1 METLSSIIAK
11 RPRSFLPENFLVQS
25 WDEMEPLFTEL
36 EARDFVDFQSFET
49 WLKDWDEINAVIG
62 EDMRLK
68 YIQTSINT
76 ANEEAKAALENFY
89 IYLEPQLKVWENK
102 LQIKFA
108 ASPYKTQLGVEFN
121 NFKRGI
127 EKDLALFNEE
137 NIQLSKELSLI
148 ENQYSEITGAW
159 TINYDNKELTLSQAN
174 KYLKN
179 QDRHIRESVFML
191 LAERQAKDAEA
202 LDTMMST
209 LVAKRHQLAVQAGYK
224 DFRDFTFDAKHRFD
238 YTAQDCEAFHESV
251 ANEIIPLLKEID
263 GQRKQA
269 MSLPSLKPWDMQVD
283 PLNREALQ
291 AFQSTED
298 FIQKTIRCFNK
309 LDPYFGA
316 CVKHMDEANMLDLE
330 SRKAK
335 AQGGYM
341 MSMPETG
348 VPFIF
353 MNHAFSEGD
362 VRVMVHEGGHA
373 VHSFLDFAIP
383 FAALRDTPSEVAEL
397 ASMSMELFT
406 LENWE
411 SYYENK
417 EDLKRAKK
425 NHLEGILKMLPN
437 IAKGDAFQHWMYTNP
452 EHTIEERHAK
462 WMELGKKFG
471 TGVVD
476 NSGLETFNQ
485 VSYQAVLHFYQVP
498 FYFIEY
504 GFAQLGAIALWRNYK
519 QNPNRAI
526 SQYKDALSLGYTKTI
541 PEIYRTAGIQ
551 FNFSRSYVQELALFV
566 QTELSRL

>member
-1 METLSSIIAK
+1 METTASIIAK
-11 RPRSFLPENFLVQS
+11 RPRSFLPENFLVQTWES
-25 WDEMEPLFTEL
+25 MEPFYAEL
-36 EARDFVDFQSFET
+36 AERECTDFQSFET
-49 WLKDWDEINAVIG
+49 WLKDWDELTAVVG

-76 ANEEAKAALENFY
+76 ANEEAKTALENYY
-89 IYLEPQLKVWENK
+89 IHIEPQIKIWENK
-102 LQIKFA
+102 LQNIFA
-108 ASPYKTQLGVEFN
+108 KSSFKEHLNADFS
-121 NFKRGI
+121 NFKRAI

-137 NIQLSKELSLI
+137 NIELSKDLSLI
-148 ENQYSEITGAW
+148 ENRYSEITGAW
-159 TINYDNKELTLSQAN
+159 TISYDNKELTISQAS
-174 KYLKN
+174 KYFRN
-179 QDRHIRESVFML
+179 QDRQVRETVYRLMS
-191 LAERQAKDAEA
+191 EREVKDAIA
-202 LDTMMST
+202 LDEMMSE
-209 LVAKRHQLAVQAGYK
+209 LVAKRHRLAVQAGYLNY
-224 DFRDFTFDAKHRFD
+224 RDYMFDAKHRFD
-238 YTAQDCEAFHESV
+238 YTVADCEAFHESV
-251 ANEIIPLLKEID
+251 ANEIVPLIKEID
-263 GQRKQA
+263 LQRKKV
-269 MSLPSLKPWDMQVD
+269 MNLDSLRPWDMQVD
-283 PLNREALQ
+283 PLNREPLQ
-291 AFQSTED
+291 AFQSTQD
-298 FIQKTIRCFNK
+298 FVERTIDCFNK

-411 SYYENK
+411 SYYENE

-452 EHTIEERHAK
+452 EHSIEERNAK
-462 WMELGKKFG
+462 WIELGKKFS
-471 TGVVD
+471 
-476 NSGLETFNQ
+476 SGLVDLEGLESYNK
-485 VSYQAVLHFYQVP
+485 VAYQAILHFYQVP
-498 FYFIEY
+498 FYYIEY

-519 QNPNRAI
+519 KDPTSAI
-526 SQYKDALSLGYTKTI
+526 EEYKNALSLGYTRSI
-541 PEIYRTAGIQ
+541 PEIYKTAGIQ
-551 FNFSRSYVQELALFV
+551 FDFSKLYVKELALFV
-566 QTELSRL
+566 QTELKKL